1 MKNKAWEYSSEIKNM
16 PFLFLETKKTA
27 ILLSAGKS
35 KDEIIEL
42 SKNENIYQLNKERRR
57 TELPRTI
64 VKRLKSVD
72 DEGLEILANGRDED
86 AKIITLIAIM
96 RTDKLFY
103 EFMRDVYAESFS
115 SHRLEITDSDF
126 YVFFEDKASESERVA
141 KWGKDNLERIRGAYR
156 KMLCDAGLAVRDG
169 GILKLTISDERW
181 AVIDKALTADK
192 ECEQ

>member
-1 MKNKAWEYSSEIKNM
+1 M
-16 PFLFLETKKTA
+16 PFLFLETRKTA

-57 TELPRTI
+57 IELPRTI
-64 VKRLKSVD
+64 VKRLASID
-72 DEGLEILANGRDED
+72 DEGLEVLANGRDD
-86 AKIITLIAIM
+86 GAKIITLITII

-126 YVFFEDKASESERVA
+126 YVFFEDKASESARVA
-141 KWGKDNLERIRGAYR
+141 KWGKDNLERIRGAY
-156 KMLCDAGLAVRDG
+156 KKILCDAGLAIRDG
-169 GILKLTISDERW
+169 NILKLTISDEQW
-181 AVIDKALTADK
+181 AVIDKALTANK
-192 ECEQ
+192 ECGQ